1 MIIKTFYDRD
11 YHEVE
16 VKEGDMVKISY
27 LNGKNW
33 LILSEGQ
40 LVQRNFK
47 EGSLA
52 CGQSTWGI
60 HNGYKFEPLIN
71 FSSNYVKVEVL

>member
-1 MIIKTFYDRD
+1 MFIKTFYDNEL
-11 YHEVE
+11 HELE
-16 VKEGDMVKISY
+16 VKEGDMIKISC

-33 LILSEGQ
+33 LTLSQGQ
-40 LVQRNFK
+40 LIQRNFG

-52 CGQSTWGI
+52 CGQPTWGI
-60 HNGYKFEPLIN
+60 NNNHKFEPLIN